1 MLTDK
6 PHITI
11 ITVVYNGEQ
20 FLEQTIKSVL
30 AQPYENLSY
39 IIIDGGSTDK
49 SVNIIKQYQE
59 KLSYWVSEKDRGIY
73 DAMNKGWAVAADDSF
88 ILFLGAGDRIISLPS
103 MGDVLAAADVI
114 YGKVYIG
121 KEKCFHSKAGILL
134 RFFNTLHHQA
144 LLVKKKAH
152 PENPFDLRFTICAD
166 FDFNQR
172 LLRKKVMFAY
182 AADLIGYAMPG
193 GVSDKFAYRE
203 SFGVIKKNFGLLWSV
218 GFSMLYLASLLW
230 GIVFRF
236 KPYSAV
242 RPQR

>member
-1 MLTDK
+1 MITGK

-30 AQPYENLSY
+30 DQQYESLSY

-49 SVNIIKQYQE
+49 SIDIIKQYQE

-73 DAMNKGWAVAADDSF
+73 DAMNKGWAAASDDSF

-103 MGDVLAAADVI
+103 IGDALAAADVI

-121 KEKCFHSKAGILL
+121 KDKCFHSKVGFLL
-134 RFFNTLHHQA
+134 KFFNTLHHQA

-152 PENPFDLRFTICAD
+152 PEVPFDLRFTICAD

-172 LLRKKVMFAY
+172 LLRKKVVFAY
-182 AADLIGYAMPG
+182 ADDLIGYAMPG
-193 GVSDKFAYRE
+193 GVSHKFAYRE
-203 SFGVIKKNFGLLWSV
+203 TFTVIKKNYGLLWSV
-218 GFSMLYLASLLW
+218 GFSLLYLASLLW
-230 GIVFRF
+230 GLLFPF
-236 KPYSAV
+236 KPYSSV